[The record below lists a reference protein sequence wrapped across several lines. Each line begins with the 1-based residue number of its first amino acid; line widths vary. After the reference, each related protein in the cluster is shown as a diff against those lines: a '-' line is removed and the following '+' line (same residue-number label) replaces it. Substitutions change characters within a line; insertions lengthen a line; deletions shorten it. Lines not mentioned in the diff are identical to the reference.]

1 MADRMV
7 FFKLMLLSG
16 AANALDGIDG
26 TDRGDGEP
34 LQDLDL
40 AFTVDTSILYVHQLD
55 ADSAAAESSPD
66 VVKPDTNAGDK
77 RWILLAKVEDISAYV
92 AKAAYNA
99 YTILY
104 ADSDDTPLPLTVGAS
119 TIVGRKSTGGIVAL
133 TKAEVLAI
141 INVADGANAYTHPNH
156 SGDVTSAADGAQT
169 IAAKAVHVSMLAD
182 GTDGELITWGTDGV
196 ATVVA
201 AGADGYKLTSHGAG
215 AVPTWESPGAG
226 GLTDIVD
233 DTTPQL
239 GGDLDL
245 NTKAISVAP
254 APAADTFE
262 GFSIVLEAH
271 EDMVIGSLCYID
283 ASGEAALTDA
293 DAAATM
299 PGCVLATAVVDQSA
313 DPTGVFL
320 LPGGVIHLHTLAPAW
335 TIGGLV
341 YAGSGAGPHTPGAL
355 NQTPPAGDSDVV
367 QIVGVALAADI
378 LLFIPSLVTVEAHA

>member
-7 FFKLMLLSG
+7 FFKLMLLTG

-26 TDRGDGEP
+26 TDRGDGNP

-104 ADSDDTPLPLTVGAS
+104 ADSNDTPLPLTIGAS

-156 SGDVTSAADGAQT
+156 TGHVTSVADGATT
-169 IAAKAVHVSMLAD
+169 IAAKSITASMIAD
-182 GTDGELITWGTDGV
+182 GTDGELITWDANGV
-196 ATVVA
+196 AAVVA
-201 AGADGYKLTSHGAG
+201 TGTATHVLTSNGAG
-215 AVPTWESPGAG
+215 AAPTFTVLPTKLS
-226 GLTDIVD
+226 DVVD

-239 GGDLDL
+239 GGNLDL
-245 NTKAISVAP
+245 NTKSIDIAP
-254 APAADTFE
+254 APAADTWE
-262 GFSIVLEAH
+262 GNVITLTAH
-271 EDMVIGSLCYID
+271 ENMGAIGAFGYIN
-283 ASGEAALTDA
+283 ASGEVALTDA

-299 PGCVLATAVVDQSA
+299 PGCVLSTAATLA
-313 DPTGVFL
+313 DASGVFL
-320 LPGGVIHLHTLAPAW
+320 LPGSVIHLHTLAPGW
-335 TIGGLV
+335 TVGGLV
-341 YAGSGAGPHTPGAL
+341 YAGSGAGPHTAGAL

>member
-26 TDRGDGEP
+26 TDRGDGNP

-92 AKAAYNA
+92 AKSAYDA
-99 YTILY
+99 FTILY
-104 ADSDDTPLPLTVGAS
+104 ADSDNTPLPLTVGAS

-141 INVADGANAYTHPNH
+141 INVADGAN
-156 SGDVTSAADGAQT
+156 V
-169 IAAKAVHVSMLAD
+169 
-182 GTDGELITWGTDGV
+182 
-196 ATVVA
+196 
-201 AGADGYKLTSHGAG
+201 
-215 AVPTWESPGAG
+215 
-226 GLTDIVD
+226 GLTDIVN

-239 GGDLDL
+239 GGNLDL
-245 NTKAISVAP
+245 NGKAISTTTP
-254 APAADTFE
+254 TADTWE
-262 GFSIVLEAH
+262 GPVRTLTAH
-271 EDMVIGSLCYID
+271 ENVTLGQLCYMNTD
-283 ASGEAALTDA
+283 GEAALTDA

-299 PGCVLATAVVDQSA
+299 PGWCIATGTINANNS
-313 DPTGVFL
+313 GVFL
-320 LPGGVIHLHTLAPAW
+320 LPSALSTIHLHALAPGW
-335 TIGGLV
+335 TVGSLV
-341 YAGSGAGPHTPGAL
+341 YAGSGAGPHTAGAL

-378 LLFIPSLVTVEAHA
+378 LLFMPSLVTVEAHA